1 MNAEYISHVGAVR
14 EKNEDAVFCDKK
26 AGLFAV
32 ADGLGGHLAG
42 EVASATA
49 VRILAETFWRTH
61 EEDAALVLREAFYE
75 ANSVLHE
82 AGKAAEMAGMG
93 TTMTAAAARGDTLHI
108 AHVGDSR
115 VYLLRGESIM
125 RLTVDHTLVE
135 EMVMKGLITRSAA
148 KVHPKR
154 NYITRALGTGDQVEV
169 DLTQVEVQPGDILF
183 LCTDGLSNHVKEQF
197 ILETGRAEG
206 SWQDKLETLVQTAM
220 ANGSTDNITAMFAVF
235 EDHTEDNK

>member
-93 TTMTAAAARGDTLHI
+93 TTMTAAAVRGDTLHI

-115 VYLLRGESIM
+115 AYLLRDGQLLQVTS
-125 RLTVDHTLVE
+125 DHSVVAELVRNG
-135 EMVMKGLITRSAA
+135 VITQEAA
-148 KVHPKR
+148 RTHPYR
-154 NYITRALGTGDQVEV
+154 NVITRAVGVDPMVEADIFQHDKQKD
-169 DLTQVEVQPGDILF
+169 DLWLI
-183 LCTDGLSNHVKEQF
+183 CSDGLTNMVPDETIASILKEAENEETAADELLALA
-197 ILETGRAEG
+197 LEKGG
-206 SWQDKLETLVQTAM
+206 
-220 ANGSTDNITAMFAVF
+220 TDNITFVLCRVTEVAAV
-235 EDHTEDNK
+235 